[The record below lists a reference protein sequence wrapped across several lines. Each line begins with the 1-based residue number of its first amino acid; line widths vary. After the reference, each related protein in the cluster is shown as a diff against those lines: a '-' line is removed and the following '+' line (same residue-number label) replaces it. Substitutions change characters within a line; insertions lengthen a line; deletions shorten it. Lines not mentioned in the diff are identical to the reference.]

1 MKTRRRSGPRTKAA
15 AAGDRRRETPGKS
28 APAKPGSVAK
38 SAAASIRL
46 PDWAIL
52 GLILTSAL
60 VLHGAAVR
68 VPFFAD
74 DYLFLD
80 QVRHRPLVTVL
91 TERDPL
97 GNFFRPAGRQL
108 HFWTLSYLTRESPLA
123 FHAVNVALFLAAV
136 AILFLLARRLAGIR
150 AAVVASSVLALH
162 YAADVPIR
170 WASGSQELW
179 ALTGTLATV
188 LLYVSGRKT
197 GAAPVFLFALLSKET
212 VLLAPAVAIVAD
224 RAPGESW
231 RAATRRAW
239 PLGAAVAAWAAL
251 WVATRHQHAAVAAQ
265 GLSPLSPFAALV
277 HLVQVT
283 VGLEWIAGALMKNF
297 AVQPPWL
304 ALAPV
309 ALAITWMGA
318 NGLPTAQRTRQAL
331 LAGGVWALVG

>member
-150 AAVVASSVLALH
+150 AAV
-162 YAADVPIR
+162 PIR

-179 ALTGTLATV
+179 ALTGTLATI
-188 LLYVSGRKT
+188 LLYVSGRRT
-197 GAAPVFLFALLSKET
+197 WAAPVFLFALLSKET
-212 VLLAPAVAIVAD
+212 VLLA
-224 RAPGESW
+224 
-231 RAATRRAW
+231 
-239 PLGAAVAAWAAL
+239 
-251 WVATRHQHAAVAAQ
+251 
-265 GLSPLSPFAALV
+265 
-277 HLVQVT
+277 
-283 VGLEWIAGALMKNF
+283 
-297 AVQPPWL
+297 
-304 ALAPV
+304 
-309 ALAITWMGA
+309 
-318 NGLPTAQRTRQAL
+318 
-331 LAGGVWALVG
+331 